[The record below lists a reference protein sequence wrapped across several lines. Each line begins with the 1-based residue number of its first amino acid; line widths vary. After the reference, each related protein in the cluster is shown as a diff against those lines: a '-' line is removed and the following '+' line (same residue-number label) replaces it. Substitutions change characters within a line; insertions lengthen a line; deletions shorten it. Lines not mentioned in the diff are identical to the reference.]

1 MAAKQGY
8 VEAQY
13 NLGRMYYLGDVSRG
27 APEHRR
33 YGPNAVPSHMW
44 FNIGVANGDEEDA
57 RYFRDDLERG
67 MTRSQ
72 IARAQELALA
82 CVASDYED
90 CEG

>member
-13 NLGRMYYLGDVSRG
+13 NLGRVYYLG
-27 APEHRR
+27 
-33 YGPNAVPSHMW
+33 
-44 FNIGVANGDEEDA
+44 
-57 RYFRDDLERG
+57 G

-90 CEG
+90 CGG